1 MTVSIETMSELD
13 ALGPKSIV
21 LDRDGYGWQKDIR
34 LEGYWWGIAR
44 DTLASTR
51 KLTEFG
57 PFEVLRNVQ
66 KVQEPEPA
74 KGAAA

>member
-1 MTVSIETMSELD
+1 MTTTIETMPELD
-13 ALGPKSIV
+13 ALGPKSVI

-51 KLTEFG
+51 KLVDFG

-66 KVQEPEPA
+66 KPLEA
-74 KGAAA
+74 KDTK